1 MNGFTN
7 SALVVRSDHREI
19 YRSIPILIRFCGSSL
34 DFVDML
40 LQLGLRK
47 DSAQDQLQ
55 DPLSLFVAFLLKLIK
70 EKGLSNFEESS

>member
-1 MNGFTN
+1 
-7 SALVVRSDHREI
+7 
-19 YRSIPILIRFCGSSL
+19 
-34 DFVDML
+34 ML

-70 EKGLSNFEESS
+70 EKGFSNFEESSWA